1 MALFSSNHCDLVGM
15 VHLEPLPGSPGW
27 KGDLNEIEA
36 RAIQDSEA
44 LIAAGCE
51 ALIVENMGDRPYL
64 NGSVYPETAAAMTR
78 IVREIVRLG
87 SPVGV
92 QVLAGANHQA
102 LAIAFAT
109 GASFI
114 RVEGFAYGHVADEG
128 WMNACAAELLRVR
141 ANLGSSISVW
151 ADVQK
156 KHASHAM
163 TADLSLEELAHGAAF
178 SGADVL
184 IVTGA
189 RTGSSTSLEDLQ
201 AAALAGL
208 PVAVGSGVTP
218 KDAGLLSKYASALI
232 VGSYCKR
239 NGDWRNPVD
248 PQRVRE
254 LWESIQD

>member
-1 MALFSSNHCDLVGM
+1 M

-27 KGDLNEIEA
+27 AGDLNGIEA
-36 RAIQDSEA
+36 RAIQDAES
-44 LIAAGCE
+44 LIQAGCS

-78 IVREIVRLG
+78 IVREIVRLEC
-87 SPVGV
+87 PVGV
-92 QVLAGANHQA
+92 QVLAGANQQA

-114 RVEGFAYGHVADEG
+114 RVEAFAYGHVADEG
-128 WMNACAAELLRVR
+128 WMDACAAELLRAR
-141 ANLGSSISVW
+141 ANLGSSIAVW

-156 KHASHAM
+156 KHASHAL
-163 TADLSLEELAHGAAF
+163 TSDLNLEELAHGTAF

-184 IVTGA
+184 VVTGP
-189 RTGSSTSLEDLQ
+189 RTGSPTSLVDVQ
-201 AAALAGL
+201 SAAVAGL

-218 KDAGLLSKYASALI
+218 QDAGALSKYASALI

-239 NGDWRNPVD
+239 DGDWRNPVD
-248 PQRVRE
+248 QQRVRE
-254 LWESIQD
+254 LWESIQH